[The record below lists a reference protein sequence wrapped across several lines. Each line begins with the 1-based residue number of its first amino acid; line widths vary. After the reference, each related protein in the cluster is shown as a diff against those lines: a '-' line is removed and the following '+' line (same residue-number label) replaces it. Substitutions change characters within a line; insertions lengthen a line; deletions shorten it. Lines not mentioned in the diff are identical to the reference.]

1 LPENITDN
9 REIFAKPD
17 TSEESEPDDRNRISS
32 IDKVVLIIEDDH
44 AFAKILLEFTRS
56 NGYKG
61 IIANRGD
68 EGIEY
73 ARKYRPTGIMLD
85 IELPVKNGWEV
96 MEILKNDPL
105 TKNIPVH
112 MMSSHPPANDKIAKN
127 SLSYSNK
134 PVEFE
139 KIREI
144 FQKFNNSTLRSSRKV
159 LIIEENSIH
168 SKALAYFLE
177 NYELKTVIKTNVDD
191 CITAL
196 LQKEVDCVIL
206 EMGNLDQENFAR
218 IGDVKKVPGLEEIPV
233 IVFTTK
239 NLSKAEEF
247 RLKEFADSIVVKTAH
262 SYQRILD
269 EVTLFLHVVEEKNQY
284 DKKAGPF
291 KKTGALKEVLENR
304 TVLITDDDVRNI
316 FSLTKALEA
325 FNMNVLSAMD
335 GKEALQQLNE
345 NPKVDII
352 LMDMMMPE
360 MDGYETTMHIRKN
373 PVLKNTPVI
382 AITAK
387 AMTGDR
393 EKCIVAGASDY
404 ISKPVDIDQLL
415 SLLRVWLYD
424 KQFNKN

>member
-1 LPENITDN
+1 
-9 REIFAKPD
+9 
-17 TSEESEPDDRNRISS
+17 
-32 IDKVVLIIEDDH
+32 
-44 AFAKILLEFTRS
+44 
-56 NGYKG
+56 
-61 IIANRGD
+61 
-68 EGIEY
+68 
-73 ARKYRPTGIMLD
+73 
-85 IELPVKNGWEV
+85 
-96 MEILKNDPL
+96 
-105 TKNIPVH
+105 
-112 MMSSHPPANDKIAKN
+112 MMSSHLQEKDKKYTD
-127 SLSYSNK
+127 SFEYSHK

-139 KIREI
+139 KIHEI
-144 FQKFNNSTLRSSRKV
+144 FQKFNQSPSRNSRKV

-168 SKALAYFLE
+168 SKALSYFLE
-177 NYELKTVIKTNVDD
+177 NYELNTVIKTTVEE

-206 EMGNLDQENFAR
+206 EMGNLDPENFSR
-218 IGDVKKVPGLEEIPV
+218 IGKVKEVKGLEQIPV

-247 RLKEFADSIVVKTAH
+247 RLKQYADSIVVKTAH

-269 EVTLFLHVVEEKNQY
+269 EVTLFLHVVEEKRHQE
-284 DKKAGPF
+284 KKPVAF

-335 GKEALQQLNE
+335 GKEALQQLKE

-360 MDGYETTMHIRKN
+360 MDGYETIMHIRKN
-373 PVLKNTPVI
+373 GTLKNTPVI

-387 AMTGDR
+387 AMAGDR